1 MQTNIQETQ
10 FQLMGKGPLILV
22 PSYLNNTG
30 PHNFIL
36 DSGATHCL
44 IVSFR
49 QFCMTRPD
57 DERYPGACPLKREQY
72 RKTYSNSVKELR
84 RGEAHIRLD
93 PGYQRACG
101 QRQPRWHDDMAC
113 IALPKHYA

>member
-1 MQTNIQETQ
+1 MLLASCWEEAVT
-10 FQLMGKGPLILV
+10 KPAAV
-22 PSYLNNTG
+22 LN
-30 PHNFIL
+30 
-36 DSGATHCL
+36 
-44 IVSFR
+44 VSFR